1 MFKKFYCQTK
11 PNFLESIQ
19 SLSLIAGIR
28 LIPATPVPIVF
39 PSHPHPTSDDSHSTQ
54 SSDRKYYPQWFYFH
68 NSRCFPTFQTEKLS
82 HADLDERALDA
93 LKEFPVEVFQ
103 EGNVENPATLPSCY
117 YWLAS
122 LTFTFTSYFISF
134 FHLFI
139 IFTTSWLKTCI
150 SGSPGCPQAVFG
162 IKFGE
167 NFSHFRAFNV
177 FTSCLCAI

>member
-1 MFKKFYCQTK
+1 MENQLNIRNYIVTQIKLFAIHHQKMEHD
-11 PNFLESIQ
+11 LE
-19 SLSLIAGIR
+19 R
-28 LIPATPVPIVF
+28 K
-39 PSHPHPTSDDSHSTQ
+39 SHSCNGFFQ
-54 SSDRKYYPQWFYFH
+54 K
-68 NSRCFPTFQTEKLS
+68 CFPTFQTEKLS

-103 EGNVENPATLPSCY
+103 EIQEGNVENPATLPSCL

-122 LTFTFTSYFISF
+122 LTLPSYFIS

-177 FTSCLCAI
+177 FTSCLCDCAI